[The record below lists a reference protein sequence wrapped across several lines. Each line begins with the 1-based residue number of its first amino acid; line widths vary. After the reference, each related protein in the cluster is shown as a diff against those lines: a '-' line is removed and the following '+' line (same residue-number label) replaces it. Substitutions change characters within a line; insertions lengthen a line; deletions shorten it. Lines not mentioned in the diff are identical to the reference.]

1 MVQRIAIYAGPGVGA
16 SFPLK
21 GLLITPEE
29 LINSNWD
36 QTFDLLIMPGGR
48 DKPYHAA
55 LQGKGNA
62 KIRSFVERGGTYIG
76 ICAGA
81 YYGCKMVDF
90 DRGEPLEVCEER
102 ELAFFSGSAIGPAY
116 GKGTFD
122 YGSQKGARAAKLQT
136 DLGAF
141 HAYFNGGCYFSG
153 DFSQVRILA
162 RYLDLEGQPPAILE
176 CPIGKGKAIL
186 SGVHLETSSDSL
198 DPKDPIVPILQKSEE
213 PREQFWLRLLARPF
227 CLERGHRSDESGDGK
242 SSVLSLAHCS

>member
-1 MVQRIAIYAGPGVGA
+1 MVQRIAIYDGPGVGTF
-16 SFPLK
+16 FPFDGQRLD
-21 GLLITPEE
+21 PEQ
-29 LINSNWD
+29 LINTDWD

-62 KIRSFVERGGTYIG
+62 KIRSFVERGGTYMG

-81 YYGCKMVDF
+81 YYGCQVVDF
-90 DRGEPLEVCEER
+90 DRGQSLEVYEER
-102 ELAFFSGSAIGPAY
+102 ELAFFPGSAVGPAY

-136 DLGAF
+136 ALGVF
-141 HAYFNGGCYFSG
+141 DVYFNGGCYFSG
-153 DFSQVRILA
+153 DFSKVRILA
-162 RYLDLEGQPPAILE
+162 RYLDLEGHPPAILE

-198 DPKDPIVPILQKSEE
+198 DPKDPIVEILQKSESK
-213 PREQFWLRLLARPF
+213 RQKYWNSLLKPS
-227 CLERGHRSDESGDGK
+227 CLEHGRRSDESGDGK
-242 SSVLSLAHCS
+242 SSALSLAHC